1 MISNI
6 FTEITK
12 ESAIEQF
19 EKLTKDYRDI
29 IAKCSELNKKLDSI
43 SDAFSYSKKEREHIN
58 GLARD
63 LFNTSTSNFERLKEY
78 LISLSILNFRS
89 KNQIQDIYIEILNIR
104 KIAIAS
110 QQGYID
116 FDIAANADN
125 GTRNLSFELLQS
137 QINTSTS
144 KLLSKKQAEGKTKK
158 RKRKKEPKKKK
169 LETKKKIDFK
179 KLRKHIT
186 QRLKPRS
193 KFRRSKTRSKAR
205 NKK

>member
-43 SDAFSYSKKEREHIN
+43 SDAFSYSREEREHIN

-78 LISLSILNFRS
+78 LKKLSILNFRS
-89 KNQIQDIYIEILNIR
+89 KNQIPDIYIEILNIR
-104 KIAIAS
+104 KIANTS
-110 QQGYID
+110 QQGYMD
-116 FDIAANADN
+116 YNIAANADN
-125 GTRNLSFELLQS
+125 GNRNLSFELLQS

-144 KLLSKKQAEGKTKK
+144 KLLSNKQAEGKTKK

-186 QRLKPRS
+186 QRLKPRF
-193 KFRRSKTRSKAR
+193 KFRRSKTSKR
-205 NKK
+205 INK